1 MIIAKN
7 NFRDEEYLKPK
18 EVFIKA
24 GFIVETFSS
33 SLGIAK
39 GMLGATV
46 EVDKVL
52 SELKVEEYD
61 AVVFVGG
68 VGSSEYWND
77 SLAHKIAQEAVS
89 KNKVIAAICIA
100 PITLAKAGIL
110 KGKKATVYPTEISQ
124 LKQLGAN
131 YIENN
136 VVVDGKI
143 ITASGPHAA
152 EEFGEK
158 IKEILLKN

>member
-1 MIIAKN
+1 MKIAMIIAKN

-89 KNKVIAAICIA
+89 KNKV
-100 PITLAKAGIL
+100 
-110 KGKKATVYPTEISQ
+110 
-124 LKQLGAN
+124 
-131 YIENN
+131 
-136 VVVDGKI
+136 
-143 ITASGPHAA
+143 
-152 EEFGEK
+152 
-158 IKEILLKN
+158 